1 METIVRRD
9 EGTPAKLPL
18 IQDKQ
23 SCEIDSEA
31 QEVTVTIFDCC
42 QK

>member
-9 EGTPAKLPL
+9 EGSPAKLPL

-23 SCEIDSEA
+23 SCDRQRSSGSNSDNI
-31 QEVTVTIFDCC
+31 
-42 QK
+42 